1 MPAQAVG
8 CRRWG
13 KKTVAVAAVL
23 GIGLVAASARG
34 EVAAFP
40 ADAGVIDVTRAP
52 YGAKGDGKT
61 DDTGA
66 IQKALDEHPNQGAII
81 FLPSGTYLVSATLKW
96 PHGKLAGGEEKNT
109 ILQGASRNGTILKLR
124 DACPGFE
131 KPEDP
136 KPVVWTGS
144 KPGQRFR
151 NAVRNLTINTGS
163 NNPGAIGLQY
173 AANLQGC
180 VRDVTIR
187 SVDGKGHVGLDLGF
201 TEEIG
206 PCLLKNVRV
215 LGFDLGVRT
224 AHAMSCATFEN
235 LELEHQGKFGLVN
248 EGQSVTIRG
257 LTSRNVMTAVVNSGE
272 SAHLVLLEANL
283 SGVQGASTRP
293 AVLNEGTL
301 YARKVNTSGYAE
313 SIHNA
318 SERVS
323 SERSQVVEEF
333 VSEPVATL
341 FPTAERS
348 LYLPVKETP
357 EVPWDDLS
365 QWASPTHFGAK
376 PNSGRDATRAI
387 QAAIDSGKSTVYL
400 PNGYY
405 RLTDTVVIR
414 KNVRRIIGCEATIGV
429 PDLQGRPAFRVDE
442 GTSPVVVFE
451 RIQAGFGRTPILE
464 NPTARTLVVRDC
476 FNVCGDITGT
486 GDVFLEDVSTNP
498 FTGWRF
504 GRQHVW
510 ARQLDVERDGTH
522 ILNAGGSLWILGLR
536 TARGGIA
543 VMTTDRGSTEV
554 MGGLCDSTGRPK
566 AEPMFTLVDAYLSV
580 SLAEYNADGNSFATL
595 VRESR
600 AGQIKDL
607 SRGDVPKRTKGS
619 SIPLYVGRVI
629 EP

>member
-1 MPAQAVG
+1 
-8 CRRWG
+8 
-13 KKTVAVAAVL
+13 VAAAL
-23 GIGLVAASARG
+23 GIGLVLAATARG
-34 EVAAFP
+34 EVAVFP

-52 YGAKGDGKT
+52 YGARGDGKA
-61 DDTGA
+61 DDTAA
-66 IQKALDEHPNQGAII
+66 IQKALDDHPNRGAII
-81 FLPSGTYLVSATLKW
+81 YLPRGTYLLSDTLKW
-96 PHGKLAGGEEKNT
+96 PQGKLAGGEEKNT

-124 DACPGFE
+124 DACPGFTKAE
-131 KPEDP
+131 NPRA
-136 KPVVWTGS
+136 VVWTGS

-163 NNPGAIGLQY
+163 NNPGAIGLQFI
-173 AANLQGC
+173 ANLQGC

-187 SVDGKGHVGLDLGF
+187 SVDGKARIGLDLAF
-201 TEEIG
+201 SEENG
-206 PCLLKNVRV
+206 PCLVKNVRI

-224 AHAMSCATFEN
+224 AHAMNCATFEN
-235 LELEHQGKFGLVN
+235 LELEHQGEFGLVN
-248 EGQSVTIRG
+248 EGQAVTVRG
-257 LTSRNVMTAVVNSGE
+257 LTSRNVMTAVVNTGE

-283 SGVQGASTRP
+283 YGVQKASTRP
-293 AVLNEGTL
+293 AVLNEGGVL
-301 YARKVNTSGYAE
+301 YARKITTSGYAE
-313 SIHNA
+313 SIHNS
-318 SERVS
+318 SERVP
-323 SERSQVVEEF
+323 SERGEVVEEF
-333 VSEPVATL
+333 VSEPVTTL

-348 LYLPVKETP
+348 LYLPIKETP

-365 QWASPTHFGAK
+365 QWASPTHFGIK
-376 PNSGRDATRAI
+376 PNDGRDATRAI

-405 RLTDTVVIR
+405 RLSDTIIIR

-429 PDLQGRPAFRVDE
+429 PDLKGQPAFKIDE

-464 NPTARTLVVRDC
+464 NATGRTLVVRDC
-476 FNVCGDITGT
+476 FNVCGVMSGP
-486 GDVFLEDVSTNP
+486 GDVFLEDVCTNP

-536 TARGGIA
+536 TARGGIV
-543 VMTTDRGSTEV
+543 VMTTERGSTEV
-554 MGGLCDSTGRPK
+554 LGGLCDSTGRPK
-566 AEPMFTLVDAYLSV
+566 AEPMFTLVDSYLSA
-580 SLAEYNADGNSFATL
+580 SLAEHNDDGNPFATL

-600 AGQIKDL
+600 AGQVKDL
-607 SRGDVPKRTKGS
+607 SRGDVPKRIRGS
-619 SIPLYVGRVI
+619 GIPLYVGRVI